1 MQNRYLGLH
10 LIRLALVM
18 QLFNLSELIG
28 NLLDVVTEIR
38 IRLNQMQVAP
48 ETDPVNWLPEQR
60 APDVDPVFFGIQ
72 GRVPALHKGRR
83 TAKAHREQIRMQ
95 PDLMRVHFYP

>member
-1 MQNRYLGLH
+1 
-10 LIRLALVM
+10 M

-38 IRLNQMQVAP
+38 VRLDQMQVSAQAN
-48 ETDPVNWLPEQR
+48 PVNRLPEQR
-60 APDVDPVFFGIQ
+60 APDIDPVFFGIQ
-72 GRVPALHKGRR
+72 SRVPALHKGRR
-83 TAKAHREQIRMQ
+83 AAQAHREQIRMQ